1 MYCNIQRIVIKLLTV
16 IGILIVSLQS
26 VSGQEAGKLGSWYVY
41 NGFINLSPK
50 LELFLESQLRTW
62 EPITN
67 AQNLF
72 FRPYLSYN
80 ITPDFQV
87 GLGQEYHMAWTYAE
101 NTDDK
106 VKSEEYRTTI
116 QMMLFHKVARVSIQ
130 HRYRYEFR
138 FLDEAGNQRTRYRI
152 QLGIP
157 ITDEKMGKGVVFS
170 TVGNEIMVDT
180 QKELALSQMRSY
192 AMLGY
197 QFSNTTHLQFGYM
210 FISRPSASGLH
221 RLQFF
226 LTQRFTSNN

>member
-1 MYCNIQRIVIKLLTV
+1 MQRIVTKLLTV
-16 IGILIVSLQS
+16 IGILIVSFQS
-26 VSGQEAGKLGSWYVY
+26 VSGQEADKPGSWYVY
-41 NGFINLSPK
+41 NGFINFSPK

-67 AQNLF
+67 IQNLF

-80 ITPDFQV
+80 FTPDFQV
-87 GLGQEYHMAWTYAE
+87 GLGQEYHMNWTYAE
-101 NTDDK
+101 NKDDK
-106 VKSEEYRTTI
+106 VKTEEYRITL
-116 QMMLFHKVARVSIQ
+116 QVMLFQKVDRVSIQ
-130 HRYRYEFR
+130 HRFRYEFR

-157 ITDEKMGKGVVFS
+157 ITDEKMGKGVLFT

-197 QFSNTTHLQFGYM
+197 QFSNTTHFQFGYM
-210 FISRPSASGLH
+210 YISQPSADGLH
-221 RLQFF
+221 RLHFL
-226 LTQRFTSNN
+226 LTQRFATYD

>member
-1 MYCNIQRIVIKLLTV
+1 MQRIVIKLLTF
-16 IGILIVSLQS
+16 IGILIVSFQS

-41 NGFINLSPK
+41 NGFINFSPK

-67 AQNLF
+67 IQTLF
-72 FRPYLSYN
+72 FRPYISYN
-80 ITPDFQV
+80 FTPDFQV
-87 GLGQEYHMAWTYAE
+87 GVGQEYHMNWTYAE
-101 NTDDK
+101 NKDDK
-106 VKSEEYRTTI
+106 VKTEEYRITL
-116 QMMLFHKVARVSIQ
+116 QVMLFQKVDRVSIQ
-130 HRYRYEFR
+130 HRFRYEFR

-157 ITDEKMGKGVVFS
+157 ITDKNMGKGVVFA

-197 QFSNTTHLQFGYM
+197 QFSKTTHFQFGYM
-210 FISRPSASGLH
+210 YISRPSADGLH

-226 LTQRFTSNN
+226 LTQRFTTYN